1 MHALC
6 FMVFKLGLDSFKLIL
21 RGPIVCSWLSA
32 GIWERRPPK
41 EATPFP
47 LFVVFELEVAA
58 VQQDNEDRFCCEP
71 FCSCFG
77 PVCGFLMLK
86 ES

>member
-58 VQQDNEDRFCCEP
+58 CSKTMRIAFVASLSVRALGRFAV
-71 FCSCFG
+71 F
-77 PVCGFLMLK
+77 
-86 ES
+86 